1 MGHHRYATTS
11 IYGDYARAG
20 FGLALTVPP
29 LLLLDPAPFF
39 VWLLGGMAGLFGW
52 FGARTWLR
60 HARRVELSPEAIA
73 LVGPMPRRLAWA
85 RLERVKLAYYAP
97 RRSREDGWMQLTLKG
112 PGGPIRVDSNLEGFD
127 RVAERTARAAADR
140 GLEIDPVTEAN
151 FAAIGVELGEGD
163 RER

>member
-1 MGHHRYATTS
+1 MGHHRYAAAS

-20 FGLALTVPP
+20 FGLVLTLPP

-39 VWLLGGMAGLFGW
+39 VWLLGGLAVLFGW

-60 HARRVELSPEAIA
+60 HTRSVELSSEGIA
-73 LVGPMPRRLAWA
+73 LVGPMPRRLAWT
-85 RLERVKLAYYAP
+85 RLERVKLSYYAP

-127 RVAERTARAAADR
+127 RVAERTARAVNDR
-140 GLEIDPVTEAN
+140 GLALDPATEAN
-151 FAAIGVELGEGD
+151 FAAIGVELEGAG
-163 RER
+163 RQV